1 MTSELIDDIFEAAVS
16 HLANQAG
23 EHRIVIEPAEE
34 ILLVRIDASL
44 IIQVLT
50 NLVGNAIK
58 YTPAGS
64 IIRLYA
70 RREGAFVR
78 VTVAD
83 DGPGVADD
91 DKPHVFDRFY
101 SGAKAERPADAQR
114 SFGLGLALCRS
125 IVEAH
130 GALSR
135 CTTTCPMAPSF
146 RSRFLQRRLRFM
158 DKESKWAASAGADGA
173 VLSVLVVEDDAAV
186 RRLIATALAMHGYHV
201 EVAATGEAAI
211 LEAASHGPDLVLL
224 DLGLPDVDGI
234 VVIKKLRS
242 WSNVPIIVISARIE
256 ETDKIE
262 ALDTGADDYL
272 TKPFSVE
279 ELLARV
285 RAWQRR
291 ARMSLGDD
299 PGESV
304 FENGP
309 LRVDYAAG
317 CAYLNGEE
325 LHLTPI
331 EYKLLVLMCKNV
343 GKVLT
348 HTYLTHEIWG
358 TSWDSDIA
366 SCASSWRRFGRR
378 SSATPRNR
386 SSSNACGRWLPHAA
400 AVKLQSHQAPPT
412 GCAGCPRLPRKPSAH
427 AFVRRPS

>member
-1 MTSELIDDIFEAAVS
+1 
-16 HLANQAG
+16 
-23 EHRIVIEPAEE
+23 
-34 ILLVRIDASL
+34 
-44 IIQVLT
+44 
-50 NLVGNAIK
+50 
-58 YTPAGS
+58 
-64 IIRLYA
+64 
-70 RREGAFVR
+70 
-78 VTVAD
+78 
-83 DGPGVADD
+83 
-91 DKPHVFDRFY
+91 
-101 SGAKAERPADAQR
+101 
-114 SFGLGLALCRS
+114 
-125 IVEAH
+125 
-130 GALSR
+130 
-135 CTTTCPMAPSF
+135 
-146 RSRFLQRRLRFM
+146 M
-158 DKESKWAASAGADGA
+158 DKEPKLASTAGADGA
-173 VLSVLVVEDDAAV
+173 GALSVLVVEDDAAV
-186 RRLIATALAMHGYHV
+186 RRLITTALAMHGYHV
-201 EVAATGEAAI
+201 NVAATGEAAI

-234 VVIKKLRS
+234 AVIKKLRS

-256 ETDKIE
+256 EADKIE

-299 PGESV
+299 PGEGV

-366 SCASSWRRFGRR
+366 SLRVFM
-378 SSATPRNR
+378 ATLRKKIERDP
-386 SSSNACGRWLPHAA
+386 SQQ
-400 AVKLQSHQAPPT
+400 KLIQTHVGVGYRMQ
-412 GCAGCPRLPRKPSAH
+412 RL
-427 AFVRRPS
+427 